1 MSMDGERRRERLDW
15 NGLRLA
21 GAEARTGSLRWKAH
35 AAHGAA
41 GGAIASPH
49 RVVRPWQARR
59 SEFRVMGSDSGEA
72 SGALDVV
79 RLDGS
84 RGEGGGQILRT
95 ALTLSLLTGRPFR
108 IQKIRANREKPGLRP
123 QHKTAVEAA
132 AELGHARVVG
142 AAVGSRELSFSPAEY
157 EPRDL
162 TLDIGT
168 AGSAG
173 LVLQTL
179 QLPLALRTTGGV
191 RVALTGGT
199 FNPKAPAYTFLE
211 STWRGYLWAF
221 GMPTSLTM
229 PAAGFYPKGG
239 GRLEAWI
246 EPASPR
252 PWVQR
257 ERGPLRRIRGVAGV
271 ANLRDDIAER
281 MRDRVI
287 ARLEESGLAAGADV
301 QIELVRWSSP
311 GQGAALSLIAEHDG
325 AIPATFVGLGA
336 RGKPSEA
343 VADEAVDQLLA
354 FEAAGGAAVDPHSAD
369 QILLPL
375 ALAPG
380 RSEFSVSEVTEH
392 LRTNVDTI
400 AAFLERT
407 ITIEEPDGEGQAGR
421 IVID

>member
-1 MSMDGERRRERLDW
+1 MDGERRRERLDW

-21 GAEARTGSLRWKAH
+21 GAEARAGSLRWKAH

-49 RVVRPWQARR
+49 RVVRPWQARSVGVSCDGIGFGER
-59 SEFRVMGSDSGEA
+59 RSGE
-72 SGALDVV
+72 LDVV

-168 AGSAG
+168 AGSTG

-179 QLPLALRTTGGV
+179 HLPLALRTAGGV
-191 RVALTGGT
+191 RVVLTGGT

-211 STWRGYLWAF
+211 ATWRGYLWAF
-221 GMPTSLTM
+221 GMPTSLAM
-229 PAAGFYPKGG
+229 PAAGFYPRGG

-252 PWVQR
+252 PWVQTD
-257 ERGPLRRIRGVAGV
+257 RGPLRRIRGVAGV

-281 MRDRVI
+281 MRDRAI
-287 ARLEESGLAAGADV
+287 ARLEESGLAAGAEIE
-301 QIELVRWSSP
+301 IELARWSSP

-325 AIPATFVGLGA
+325 A
-336 RGKPSEA
+336 
-343 VADEAVDQLLA
+343 
-354 FEAAGGAAVDPHSAD
+354 DPRHVRR
-369 QILLPL
+369 
-375 ALAPG
+375 PG
-380 RSEFSVSEVTEH
+380 RARQAVGGRRRRGRRPAPR
-392 LRTNVDTI
+392 LRGRPGAPPSTPTPPTRSSCPWPSRR
-400 AAFLERT
+400 AAASSPSARSPST
-407 ITIEEPDGEGQAGR
+407 SAPTSTPSPRSSTAPSPSRSPRRGPPGRVVIE
-421 IVID
+421 

>member
-1 MSMDGERRRERLDW
+1 MDGERRRERLDW
-15 NGLRLA
+15 NGLRVA
-21 GAEARTGSLRWKAH
+21 GAESRTRSLRWQAH
-35 AAHGAA
+35 AAHGTG

-49 RVVRPWQARR
+49 RLLRPWQARR
-59 SEFRVMGSDSGEA
+59 AEFRVMGSESDSGEA
-72 SGALDVV
+72 RGGPGVV

-108 IQKIRANREKPGLRP
+108 IRKIRANREKPGLRP
-123 QHKTAVEAA
+123 QHRTAVEAA

-142 AAVGSRELSFSPAEY
+142 AAVGSRELTFSPADY

-168 AGSAG
+168 AGSTG

-179 QLPLALRTTGGV
+179 HLPLALRTGGGV
-191 RVALTGGT
+191 RVVLTGGT

-211 STWRGYLWAF
+211 ATWRGYLWAF
-221 GMPTSLTM
+221 GMPTSLAM

-252 PWVQR
+252 PWAQL
-257 ERGPLRRIRGVAGV
+257 ERGPLRRIRGIAGV
-271 ANLRDDIAER
+271 ANLRDDIAQR
-281 MRDRVI
+281 MRDR
-287 ARLEESGLAAGADV
+287 ALRRLEESGLTAGADV
-301 QIELVRWSSP
+301 QIETVQWPSP
-311 GQGAALSLIAEHDG
+311 GQGAALSLVAEHDG
-325 AIPATFVGLGA
+325 TMPATFVGLGE
-336 RGKPSEA
+336 RGKPSET

-354 FEAAGGAAVDPHSAD
+354 FEAAKGAAVDPHSAD

-375 ALAPG
+375 AFAPG

-392 LRTNVDTI
+392 LRTNADTI
-400 AAFLERT
+400 GAFLERT
-407 ITIEEPDGEGQAGR
+407 ITIEEPEAEGRPGR
-421 IVID
+421 VVIE